1 MMARRL
7 ATLGED
13 GKWPDSEID
22 YTTGCTARR
31 ANWYFSSFTQSPY
44 PLTLYLRPA
53 ENHWSRIGT
62 WVPQTLA
69 VSALKVER
77 SHHGGS
83 MARRARRRGKLRE
96 QLNFIRR
103 DLASHGLL
111 VRERLH
117 GPRLSRL
124 WRPPGVPMRHAR
136 LLEHE
141 LVLQRK
147 SPLALT
153 KGITT
158 G

>member
-1 MMARRL
+1 MEPHRYVA
-7 ATLGED
+7 
-13 GKWPDSEID
+13 
-22 YTTGCTARR
+22 
-31 ANWYFSSFTQSPY
+31 
-44 PLTLYLRPA
+44 LRT
-53 ENHWSRIGT
+53 I
-62 WVPQTLA
+62 A

-77 SHHGGS
+77 SHHGGG
-83 MARRARRRGKLRE
+83 MARRARWRGKLRE

-147 SPLALT
+147 SPLALD
-153 KGITT
+153 KGNQKTDRRSLGRNRSSAFPSSLGKRVSLSARRASRQARSAT
-158 G
+158 ARTSSTAHLARSAVL